1 MKSVDAVLGAI
12 RRLVS
17 HRGHV
22 RLFILA
28 SVVWMAIAAP
38 VFWKPLPYVYNS
50 DLGQIG
56 DDRGVDLSSKQRE
69 VCQGSGFGSEQ
80 AQQRERVD
88 CYDGVEQ
95 LVNHDV
101 AVGTFMQLLAWAST
115 VLFVPIIL
123 PLLLS
128 LLAISGAVI
137 FQWISDG
144 YRNGSPTDSQ

>member
-1 MKSVDAVLGAI
+1 VDG
-12 RRLVS
+12 
-17 HRGHV
+17 HRGTSF
-22 RLFILA
+22 LEAAAICLQTPILVK
-28 SVVWMAIAAP
+28 SET
-38 VFWKPLPYVYNS
+38 
-50 DLGQIG
+50 IG
-56 DDRGVDLSSKQRE
+56 GVDLSSKQRE